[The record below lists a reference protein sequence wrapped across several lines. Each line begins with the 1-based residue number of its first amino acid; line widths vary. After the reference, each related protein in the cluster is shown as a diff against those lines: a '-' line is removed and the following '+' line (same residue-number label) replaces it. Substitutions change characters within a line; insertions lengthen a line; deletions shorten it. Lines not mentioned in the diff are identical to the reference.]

1 MPTSEHHIKLEGL
14 TDGVFAIVMT
24 LLVLG
29 LGVPVF
35 KGTSTHQEFMRLLEM
50 WPEFATYIVTFLMLG
65 FSWSV
70 HHQVFR
76 VMKRSDSLSNWIN
89 IICLMFISLL
99 PFSTSLLAKNMGQQL
114 PLLVY
119 EGNFLMSAIAGYVNW
134 SYVTGKYRLLD
145 TDIDLREVWRRKIT
159 WRSTVVFVVIAMGL
173 SFLNTIASLSVFVVF
188 IVSAIIY
195 NTLRYR
201 IRTTE
206 QVAK

>member
-1 MPTSEHHIKLEGL
+1 MPASEHHIKLEGL

-35 KGTSTHQEFMRLLEM
+35 RGTSTHQEFTRLLEM
-50 WPEFATYIVTFLMLG
+50 WPEFTTYVVTFLMLG

-76 VMKRSDSLSNWIN
+76 VMKRSDSLSDWIN

-99 PFSTSLLAKNMGQQL
+99 PFSTSLLARNMGQQL

-119 EGNFLMSAIAGYVNW
+119 EGNFLMSAIAGYINW
-134 SYVTGKYRLLD
+134 SYVTGKYRLVD
-145 TDIDLREVWRRKIT
+145 RDIDPREVRRRKIT
-159 WRSTVVFVVIAMGL
+159 WLTAIIFIAIAMGV
-173 SFLNTIASLSVFVVF
+173 SYLNTIASLSVFVAF
-188 IVSAIIY
+188 IVSAIIH
-195 NTLRYR
+195 NTLLHRVR
-201 IRTTE
+201 TIR
-206 QVAK
+206 QMAK